1 MFYSTFLFKLEMFIA
16 RAAGQ
21 QAFEPVHVRLTTNVD
36 SILTLSNFPNANF
49 IYRIKLFF
57 LILFVCMYIYIY
69 IFVIDLLKILLRRPV
84 PLREATNFG
93 LA

>member
-57 LILFVCMYIYIY
+57 DIICMYVYIY
-69 IFVIDLLKILLRRPV
+69 LS
-84 PLREATNFG
+84 
-93 LA
+93 